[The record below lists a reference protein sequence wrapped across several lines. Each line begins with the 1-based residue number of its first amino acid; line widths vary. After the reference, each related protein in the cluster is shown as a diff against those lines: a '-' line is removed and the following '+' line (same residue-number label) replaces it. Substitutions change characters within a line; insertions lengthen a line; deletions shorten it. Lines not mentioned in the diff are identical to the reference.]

1 MVFLSDVALYKFYH
15 GFFSIVVTSLI
26 QIGNAKVMPFQ
37 IEDLRKT
44 LEYTRTLTAG
54 NPC

>member
-15 GFFSIVVTSLI
+15 VFFSIVVTSLI